1 MVGKILTPAQ
11 EEQRESIA
19 FQNGLKGAALGL
31 GLGIVATVLTFRRS
45 PEFRALS
52 RPIQSIMTVSGA
64 GAGYLFASDRASS
77 AYENRVLGYTDEE
90 MLYSLNKRQNP
101 NASPLSATDSVLHYL
116 NDNRWTV
123 IGVSWAV
130 SMVGALGI
138 SFSNRYLTTQQKVVQ
153 ARMYAQAVTI
163 AVLMASAGI
172 SVYVGEDDKKN
183 RKEQPDAQLRA
194 VLELPNN
201 PAYYQ
206 PKAVKHEE
214 LEHKS
219 S

>member
-1 MVGKILTPAQ
+1 MVGKVLSPAQ
-11 EEQRESIA
+11 EKECDRIA
-19 FQNGLKGAALGL
+19 FNNGLKGAALGL
-31 GLGIVATVLTFRRS
+31 GLGLVATVMTFRRS

-52 RPIQSIMTVSGA
+52 RPFQSIMAVSGA
-64 GAGYLFASDRASS
+64 SAGYLFAADRASS

-90 MLYSLNKRQNP
+90 MLTSLNRRQNP
-101 NASPLSATDSVLHYL
+101 NAAPLSTTDHVLHYL

-130 SMVGALGI
+130 SMVGALGL
-138 SFSNRYLTTQQKVVQ
+138 SFSNRFLTTQQKIVQ

-172 SVYVGEDDKKN
+172 SVYVGDDDKKN

-194 VLELPNN
+194 VLDLPNN
-201 PAYYQ
+201 PAYYE

-214 LEHKS
+214 LKQKS